1 MRATMFCACLLLATA
16 AEAQW
21 AKQRDPRVPVSRN
34 GTPNLD
40 APAPRAAGGKPD
52 LSGVWKTDG
61 GPLPEFI
68 PTVEGAY
75 LQGSKHMIDVTADMK
90 PGTLQMEP
98 WAEALLKERMQD
110 PTLHPAGY
118 CKPTGE
124 PASAEVPLPF
134 KIVQTPRLVLV
145 LYEEN
150 AEFRQIF
157 LDGRK
162 VVPDAQPTYYGYSNG
177 RWEGDTLVVETS
189 GFNDKTFL
197 DFMGHPHTEAMR
209 MTERFRRLSM
219 GKLEVVIT
227 ITDPKA
233 YRTPIVYTRRAS
245 LMPEDELMEYFCT
258 ENEKDAVHYQ
268 K

>member
-1 MRATMFCACLLLATA
+1 
-16 AEAQW
+16 
-21 AKQRDPRVPVSRN
+21 
-34 GTPNLD
+34 
-40 APAPRAAGGKPD
+40 
-52 LSGVWKTDG
+52 
-61 GPLPEFI
+61 
-68 PTVEGAY
+68 
-75 LQGSKHMIDVTADMK
+75 
-90 PGTLQMEP
+90 
-98 WAEALLKERMQD
+98 MQD
-110 PTLHPAGY
+110 PTLHPAAY
-118 CKPTGE
+118 CKPIGE
-124 PASAEVPLPF
+124 PASAEVPFPF

-150 AEFRQIF
+150 TEFRQIF

-197 DFMGHPHTEAMR
+197 DVMGHPHTEAMR
-209 MTERFRRLSM
+209 MTERFRRLSV
-219 GKLEVVIT
+219 GKLEVVLT

-245 LMPEDELMEYFCT
+245 LMPEDDLMEYFCT
-258 ENEKDAVHYQ
+258 ENEKDVVHYQ